1 MNGDWNYASREKGRC
16 QGIVTSMCRDLDV
29 WRTLIGPGTGEQ
41 FSVTGSQRVWPLCW
55 EGQAENWIPS
65 YLSL

>member
-1 MNGDWNYASREKGRC
+1 MLSRYGDKHVQRLGR
-16 QGIVTSMCRDLDV
+16 MEDLD
-29 WRTLIGPGTGEQ
+29 WPGTGEQ